1 MSLKVVTVRGF
12 DHDEHLVYV
21 SRLVNGYLVSIPSV
35 KWSYFVG
42 SWSSSPTYWMEKLET
57 VLTAQGYHA
66 EVDPIAEDLAH
77 LLPERLEG

>member
-1 MSLKVVTVRGF
+1 
-12 DHDEHLVYV
+12 
-21 SRLVNGYLVSIPSV
+21 
-35 KWSYFVG
+35 
-42 SWSSSPTYWMEKLET
+42 MEKLET